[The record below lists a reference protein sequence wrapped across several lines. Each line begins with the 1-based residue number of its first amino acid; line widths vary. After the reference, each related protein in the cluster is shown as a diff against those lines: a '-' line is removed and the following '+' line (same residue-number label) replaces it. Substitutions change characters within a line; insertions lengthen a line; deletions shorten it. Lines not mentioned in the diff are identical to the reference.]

1 MNPAWYLRRLRR
13 MEPSELAGRVNDQM
27 LRQLWRIAP
36 PDVARRT
43 GTRLAPGAR
52 QPRLKPLPS
61 PDCAPRQA
69 AERLIESANRILAG
83 HWRIFARDHD
93 ALGERPDW
101 FVDVRS
107 GKRAPAGAYA
117 FAVPY
122 RDEAAVGNIKYIWEP
137 SRHHHLTV
145 LASAYYL
152 TSDERYA
159 SRVAEHLTSWWREN
173 PFPCGPHWISGIEL
187 GVRLISWAWVRQL
200 LQGWPGAPALFEDN
214 DQFLTQLYAHQYWLS
229 QFPSRGSSANNHI
242 IAEAAGQFVAA
253 CVFPFFRDSARWRAQ
268 SAATLAHEA
277 VAQTLGCGSNA
288 ELATDYHGFV
298 LELLLAAAV
307 QGEASG
313 HPLDDAV
320 WTTMCRMSDVIA
332 AMLDDRAHPPR
343 QGDGDDG
350 IGLLL
355 DDHAGNRWL
364 GLLATGAR
372 LFGDLPWWPSL
383 PESDLRSF
391 VLTDGIAARAIA
403 GRPARRPHV
412 LAGAGQAFLVDAERA
427 VWCRCDHGPHGF
439 GRIAAHAHA
448 DALSLECRIGG
459 VDVLADPGTYC
470 YHGDPRWRAYFRS
483 TLGHNTLCLFARDQS
498 VSGGPF
504 LWTRHAQSRLIATSG
519 LDDRDADASWIAAH
533 TGYQDEAGLVHR
545 RSVQLQRQ
553 ASRLVVTDIVLG
565 HEGLGDEGLA
575 VPARLSWHLG
585 SEVEC
590 KLDGR
595 TAQLAWPGGH
605 GELDLPA
612 ALSWTSYRGDEA
624 VPAGWYSP
632 SFDLKVPAT
641 TLIGSGTLA
650 AGQSLVTELR
660 WSRDLAPR
668 S

>member
-1 MNPAWYLRRLRR
+1 MNFGWYLRRLQR
-13 MEPSELAGRVNDQM
+13 MEPSELAGRVNDQV
-27 LRQLWRIAP
+27 LRSLWRIAP
-36 PDVARRT
+36 PDIAQRAKSRLGSGPRR
-43 GTRLAPGAR
+43 
-52 QPRLKPLPS
+52 PRLKLLPS
-61 PDCAPRQA
+61 PAKAPQQA
-69 AERLIESANRILAG
+69 AERLIHDADQILAG
-83 HWRIFARDHD
+83 RCRIFARDHG

-107 GKRAPAGAYA
+107 GKRAPADVYA
-117 FAVPY
+117 LAVPY

-159 SRVAEHLTSWWREN
+159 RRVAEHLISWWREN
-173 PFPCGPHWISGIEL
+173 PFMRGPHWISGIEL

-200 LQGWPGAPALFEDN
+200 LRDWPGAPALFEDN
-214 DQFLTQLYAHQYWLS
+214 EQFVTQLYAHQYWLS
-229 QFPSRGSSANNHI
+229 RFPSRGSSANNHL

-253 CVFPFFRDSARWRAQ
+253 CVFPVFSDSARWRAQ
-268 SAATLAHEA
+268 SASALAHEA
-277 VAQTLGCGSNA
+277 VAQTLTCGSNS

-307 QGEASG
+307 QGEASE

-320 WTTMCRMSDVIA
+320 WTTICRMSDALA
-332 AMLDDRAHPPR
+332 AMLDGCARPPR

-355 DDHAGNRWL
+355 DDHGGNRWL

-372 LFGDLPWWPSL
+372 LFGELPWWPDL
-383 PESDLRSF
+383 PEPDLRTF
-391 VLTDGIAARAIA
+391 ILADGIGTRAIAAR
-403 GRPARRPHV
+403 PERRPYQ
-412 LAGAGQAFLVDAERA
+412 LDAAGQTFLVDSDRA

-459 VDVLADPGTYC
+459 VDILADPGTYC

-483 TLGHNTLCLFARDQS
+483 TLAHNTLRLFARDQS

-504 LWTRHAQSRLIATSG
+504 LWTRHTQSRLVASSG
-519 LDDRDADASWIAAH
+519 LDDCDADASLVAEHA
-533 TGYQDEAGLVHR
+533 GYRDDAGRLHR
-545 RSVQLQRQ
+545 RSVQLLRHV
-553 ASRLVVTDIVLG
+553 ARLIVTDMLLD
-565 HEGLGDEGLA
+565 EEGLA
-575 VPARLSWHLG
+575 VPASLSWHLG
-585 SEVEC
+585 PDVEC
-590 KLDGR
+590 KLEGR
-595 TAQLAWPGGH
+595 TAQLCWPGGR

-612 ALSWTSYRGDEA
+612 GLNWTSYRGDENT
-624 VPAGWYSP
+624 PAGWYSP

-641 TLIGSGTLA
+641 SLIGSGTLA

-660 WSRDLAPR
+660 WFAEPAHRP
-668 S
+668 

>member
-1 MNPAWYLRRLRR
+1 MNPAWYLRRLQR
-13 MEPSELAGRVNDQM
+13 MEPSELAGRVNDQA
-27 LRQLWRIAP
+27 LRLLWRIAP
-36 PDVARRT
+36 PDIARRA
-43 GTRLAPGAR
+43 GARLMAGAR
-52 QPRLKPLPS
+52 QPRLKPLPLAAN
-61 PDCAPRQA
+61 APQHA
-69 AERLIESANRILAG
+69 AERLIHSADQILSG
-83 HWRIFARDHD
+83 RWRVFARDHE
-93 ALGERPDW
+93 ALGEQPDW

-107 GKRAPAGAYA
+107 GKRAPGDTYA

-152 TSDERYA
+152 TSDEIYA
-159 SRVAEHLTSWWREN
+159 RRVAEHFTSWWREN

-187 GVRLISWAWVRQL
+187 GVRLISWTWVRQL
-200 LQGWPGAPALFEDN
+200 LQNWPGAPALFEDN
-214 DQFLTQLYAHQYWLS
+214 ELFVTQLHAHQYWLS
-229 QFPSRGSSANNHI
+229 RFPSRGSSANNHV
-242 IAEAAGQFVAA
+242 IAEATGQFVAA
-253 CVFPFFRDSARWRAQ
+253 CAFPFFRDSARWRRDA
-268 SAATLAHEA
+268 AATLAHEA
-277 VAQTLGCGSNA
+277 IAQTLACGSNG

-332 AMLDDRAHPPR
+332 AMLDDRARPPR

-355 DDHAGNRWL
+355 DDHGGNRWL
-364 GLLATGAR
+364 GLLSTGAR
-372 LFGDLPWWPSL
+372 LFGGLPWWPSL
-383 PESDLRSF
+383 PEPDLRTF
-391 VLTDGIAARAIA
+391 VLTDGIKPRAIA
-403 GRPARRPHV
+403 ARPARRPH
-412 LAGAGQAFLVDAERA
+412 LLDRAGQTFLVDTERA

-448 DALSLECRIGG
+448 DALSIECRIAG
-459 VDVLADPGTYC
+459 VEIFADPGTYC

-483 TLGHNTLCLFARDQS
+483 TLAHNTLCLFARDQS

-504 LWTRHAQSRLIATSG
+504 LWTRHAQSRLVASSG
-519 LDDRDADASWIAAH
+519 LDERDADADWVAEHA
-533 TGYQDEAGLVHR
+533 GYQGGAGLVHR

-553 ASRLVVTDIVLG
+553 AARLVVTDIVLG
-565 HEGLGDEGLA
+565 NEGLTA
-575 VPARLSWHLG
+575 PASLSWHLG
-585 SEVEC
+585 PEVEC
-590 KLDGR
+590 TLDGR
-595 TAQLAWPGGH
+595 TALLSWPGGR

-612 ALSWTSYRGDEA
+612 ELSWMSYRGDETL
-624 VPAGWYSP
+624 PAGWYSP

-641 TLIGSGTLA
+641 TLIGAGTLA
-650 AGQSLVTELR
+650 ARQNLVTELR
-660 WSRDLAPR
+660 WFSDPARR

>member
-298 LELLLAAAV
+298 LELLLAATV
-307 QGEASG
+307 QGESSG
-313 HPLDDAV
+313 HPLDGVV

-355 DDHAGNRWL
+355 DDHVGNRWL

-391 VLTDGIAARAIA
+391 VLTDGIAARAIT

-412 LAGAGQAFLVDAERA
+412 LAEAGQAFLVDAERA

-459 VDVLADPGTYC
+459 VDILADPGTYC

-483 TLGHNTLCLFARDQS
+483 TLGHNTLCLHARDQS

-519 LDDRDADASWIAAH
+519 LDDRDTDASWVAEH
-533 TGYQDEAGLVHR
+533 TGYRDEAGLVHR

-553 ASRLVVTDIVLG
+553 AARLVVTDIVLG

-585 SEVEC
+585 PEVEC
-590 KLDGR
+590 KLGGR
-595 TAQLAWPGGH
+595 TAQLAWPGGR